1 MRVFQKVPM
10 SWVNNMKDGKKA
22 TKAQQRKQSQLA
34 QKGVRWAVQIVFFA
48 AAPGAF
54 SAAFNG
60 VKYIAG
66 QIGGLKA
73 IEPTSF
79 LLLLA
84 GLCAFTVVFGRF
96 FCGYAC
102 AFGTLGDALYLLF
115 TPLRSWYVKRFPT
128 VKARPALFSVLR
140 FAKVVVL
147 GVIIVLCFRGSYD
160 SFWSPWTA
168 FAGFTGGSLDGISII
183 AFSVLAVI
191 AAGMALV
198 ERFFCRFLCPLGAL
212 FSLLPVLPI
221 SQLKR
226 NPQRCSSRCEVCRS
240 ACPVHMRPERGGF
253 EMGECIACG
262 RCAAACPIDNISI
275 VSLPRVGELPEKGA
289 GETERMDKKEKTE
302 KKCRLLKGNHPL
314 WVVLR
319 AALLLALLWV
329 FGAVRW

>member
-1 MRVFQKVPM
+1 
-10 SWVNNMKDGKKA
+10 MKDGKKA
-22 TKAQQRKQSQLA
+22 TKAQQRKQSQLV
-34 QKGVRWAVQIVFFA
+34 QKGVRWSVQIVFFV

-115 TPLRSWYVKRFPT
+115 TPLRSWYAKHFPT
-128 VKARPALFSVLR
+128 VKARPTLLVVLR
-140 FAKVVVL
+140 IAKVVVL
-147 GVIIVLCFRGSYD
+147 GVIIVLCFGGSYD
-160 SFWSPWTA
+160 SSWSPWTA

-191 AAGMALV
+191 AVGMALV

-226 NPQRCSSRCEVCRS
+226 NPQRCSSRCEICRS

-275 VSLPRVGELPEKGA
+275 ASLPRVGDLPEKGA
-289 GETERMDKKEKTE
+289 GKTGRMDKKEKTE
-302 KKCRLLKGNHPL
+302 KKCRPLKGNHPL

>member
-1 MRVFQKVPM
+1 MIRKETL
-10 SWVNNMKDGKKA
+10 SWANNMKDGKKA
-22 TKAQQRKQSQLA
+22 TKAQLRKRSQLV
-34 QKGVRWAVQIVFFA
+34 QKGVRWSVQIIFFI

-66 QIGGLKA
+66 QIGGLKV

-84 GLCAFTVVFGRF
+84 GLCAFTVIFGRF

-115 TPLRSWYVKRFPT
+115 TPLRSWYAKHFPT
-128 VKARPALFSVLR
+128 AKARPALLAVLR

-147 GVIIVLCFRGSYD
+147 GVIFVLCFRGSYD
-160 SFWSPWTA
+160 SSWSPWTA
-168 FAGFTGGSLDGISII
+168 FAGFAGGSLDGISVI
-183 AFSVLAVI
+183 AFSVLAAI
-191 AAGMALV
+191 AVGMALV

-212 FSLLPVLPI
+212 FSPLPVLPI

-275 VSLPRVGELPEKGA
+275 ASLPRVGDLPEKGA
-289 GETERMDKKEKTE
+289 GETERMDKKEKAE
-302 KKCRLLKGNHPL
+302 KKCRPLKGNHPL

-319 AALLLALLWV
+319 AALLLALLWA

>member
-1 MRVFQKVPM
+1 MIRKEIL
-10 SWVNNMKDGKKA
+10 SWANNMKDGKKA
-22 TKAQQRKQSQLA
+22 TKAQLRKRSQLV
-34 QKGVRWAVQIVFFA
+34 QKGVRWSVQIIFFI

-66 QIGGLKA
+66 QIGGLKV

-84 GLCAFTVVFGRF
+84 GLCAFTVIFGRF

-115 TPLRSWYVKRFPT
+115 TPLRSWYARHFPT
-128 VKARPALFSVLR
+128 GKAHPAFLAVLR

-147 GVIIVLCFRGSYD
+147 GVIFVLCFQGSYE
-160 SFWSPWTA
+160 SSWSPWTA
-168 FAGFTGGSLDGISII
+168 FAGFTGGALEGISTVAFLMLAAI
-183 AFSVLAVI
+183 AV
-191 AAGMALV
+191 GMALV
-198 ERFFCRFLCPLGAL
+198 ERIFCRYLCPLGAL

-275 VSLPRVGELPEKGA
+275 ASLTCAGDLSEKA
-289 GETERMDKKEKTE
+289 AKEKEQNGQTGE
-302 KKCRLLKGNHPL
+302 KHRALKGNHPL

-319 AALLLALLWV
+319 AALLLALLWA

>member
-1 MRVFQKVPM
+1 
-10 SWVNNMKDGKKA
+10 MKDGKKA
-22 TKAQQRKQSQLA
+22 TKAQLRKRSQLV
-34 QKGVRWAVQIVFFA
+34 QKGVRWSVQIIFFI

-66 QIGGLKA
+66 QIGGLKV

-115 TPLRSWYVKRFPT
+115 TPLRSWYAKHFPT
-128 VKARPALFSVLR
+128 AKARPSLLAVLR

-147 GVIIVLCFRGSYD
+147 GVIFALCFRGSYD
-160 SFWSPWTA
+160 SSWSPWTA
-168 FAGFTGGSLDGISII
+168 FAGFTGGSLDGISAA
-183 AFSVLAVI
+183 AFSVLAAI
-191 AAGMALV
+191 AVGMALV

-275 VSLPRVGELPEKGA
+275 ASLPRVGDLPEKGA
-289 GETERMDKKEKTE
+289 GETERMDKKEKAE
-302 KKCRLLKGNHPL
+302 KKCRPLKGNHPL

-319 AALLLALLWV
+319 AALLLALLWA

>member
-1 MRVFQKVPM
+1 M
-10 SWVNNMKDGKKA
+10 SWANNMKDGKKA
-22 TKAQQRKQSQLA
+22 TKAQLRKRSQLV
-34 QKGVRWAVQIVFFA
+34 QKGVRWSVQILFFI

-66 QIGGLKA
+66 QIGGLKV

-84 GLCAFTVVFGRF
+84 GLCAFTVLFGRF

-115 TPLRSWYVKRFPT
+115 TPLRSWYVSHFPT
-128 VKARPALFSVLR
+128 GKAHSAFRAVLR
-140 FAKVVVL
+140 FVKVVVL
-147 GVIIVLCFRGSYD
+147 GGIFVLCFQGSYD

-168 FAGFTGGSLDGISII
+168 FAGFTGGTLEGISAV
-183 AFSVLAVI
+183 AFFVLAAI
-191 AAGMALV
+191 AAGMSLV

-226 NPQRCSSRCEVCRS
+226 NPQRCSSCCQICRS
-240 ACPVHMRPERGGF
+240 ACPVDMRPERGGP

-262 RCAAACPIDNISI
+262 RCAAACPIDNIS
-275 VSLPRVGELPEKGA
+275 VASLPCADDLSVKA
-289 GETERMDKKEKTE
+289 AKEKE
-302 KKCRLLKGNHPL
+302 QSEQKNKKGRVLKGNHPL

-319 AALLLALLWV
+319 AALLFALLWAL
-329 FGAVRW
+329 GAVRW

>member
-1 MRVFQKVPM
+1 MAKNK
-10 SWVNNMKDGKKA
+10 SKA
-22 TKAQQRKQSQLA
+22 LGRRQRLVIDR
-34 QKGVRWAVQIVFFA
+34 GVRWSVQIAFFVA
-48 AAPGAF
+48 FPAVF

-84 GLCAFTVVFGRF
+84 GLCAFTVIFGRF

-115 TPLRSWYVKRFPT
+115 TPLRSWYAKHFPT
-128 VKARPALFSVLR
+128 AKARPALLAVLR

-147 GVIIVLCFRGSYD
+147 GVIFVLCFRGSYD
-160 SFWSPWTA
+160 SSWSPWTA
-168 FAGFTGGSLDGISII
+168 FAGFAGGSLDGISVI
-183 AFSVLAVI
+183 AFSVLAAI
-191 AAGMALV
+191 AVGMALV

-275 VSLPRVGELPEKGA
+275 ASLACASDLSETGQGKDTEKGQA
-289 GETERMDKKEKTE
+289 AQR
-302 KKCRLLKGNHPL
+302 RHPLKGNHPL
-314 WVVLR
+314 WVVVR
-319 AALLLALLWV
+319 AALLLALLWT

>member
-1 MRVFQKVPM
+1 MIRKEIL
-10 SWVNNMKDGKKA
+10 SWANNMKDGKKA

-34 QKGVRWAVQIVFFA
+34 QKGVRWAVQIVFFVA
-48 AAPGAF
+48 VPGAF

-115 TPLRSWYVKRFPT
+115 TPLRSWYAKHFPT
-128 VKARPALFSVLR
+128 VKARPTLLAVLR
-140 FAKVVVL
+140 IAKVVVL

-160 SFWSPWTA
+160 SSWSPWTA

-191 AAGMALV
+191 AVGMALV

-221 SQLKR
+221 SQFKR

-275 VSLPRVGELPEKGA
+275 ASLPCVGDLPEKGA
-289 GETERMDKKEKTE
+289 GETGRMGKKEKTE
-302 KKCRLLKGNHPL
+302 KKCRPLKGNHPL